1 MTKSIEERFEE
12 SFKYGGNSQY
22 LDHLYE
28 QYIED
33 PSKIKPEWKKYFDSI
48 QNGQNDQSHKLIIE
62 KFRNK
67 KVTIKKPFPS
77 TESSNSSDVQNLIN
91 AYRRRGHQIAT
102 IDPLDLRVKKEI
114 PELGLSFHNL
124 TPNDLTE
131 KFALSNFLNSKEM
144 QLKDILESV
153 KSTYTSNIG
162 YEFMHIGNSKIRK
175 WFLERIEGKK
185 TPYNFSQDEKS
196 HILKRVVDSEGL
208 EKFLASK
215 YPGAKSG

>member
-1 MTKSIEERFEE
+1 M
-12 SFKYGGNSQY
+12 
-22 LDHLYE
+22 
-28 QYIED
+28 
-33 PSKIKPEWKKYFDSI
+33 
-48 QNGQNDQSHKLIIE
+48 
-62 KFRNK
+62 
-67 KVTIKKPFPS
+67 
-77 TESSNSSDVQNLIN
+77 
-91 AYRRRGHQIAT
+91 
-102 IDPLDLRVKKEI
+102 KKEI

-185 TPYNFSQDEKS
+185 TPYNFSLDEKS
-196 HILKRVVDSEGL
+196 HILKNWFIFDI
-208 EKFLASK
+208 
-215 YPGAKSG
+215 